1 METISALKERHTVDE
16 AMNFA
21 TVLRLK
27 GQPKNQVIV
36 TEELSCLQDI
46 KTIDRMMTHLARS
59 SGELFTVASCAR
71 SRRLQVRQTELGK
84 EFVLCCAIDF
94 ELIKQTYPDNVFSP
108 YFSLFERHVAGS
120 KFAGEKVYPESVPEF
135 NELVDQIRSEAMA
148 DDFTKVLANHE
159 RASRKNSKSLEAY
172 LDAMREA
179 HSKLLIV
186 RIDLHYGKH
195 YVVPWDRVDSV
206 SRAVARRHRKEF
218 IKYVKKAYPG
228 LVGYVWKTERGAIKS
243 FHTHLLLAF
252 NGQLLRA
259 DETIGMQLGEY
270 WVREITGGKGTYWNC
285 NAKKGDYSNLA
296 IGMVHHDDDVT
307 WALLK
312 KIAMYLTKVDAFVK
326 DNAPKKERSFGK
338 GGFPKLTGKR
348 KGRPRGISSTSDTA
362 ESPDSAIAS
371 MLVTPSGCVSPSV
384 DRAGSP

>member
-1 METISALKERHTVDE
+1 METISELKENHTVDE
-16 AMNFA
+16 AMNFS

-27 GQPKNQVIV
+27 GHPDNQVII
-36 TEELSCLQDI
+36 TEELTCLQNI
-46 KTIDRMMTHLARS
+46 KTIDRMMTRLARS

-84 EFVLCCAIDF
+84 EFVLCCGFDL

-108 YFSLFERHVAGS
+108 YFSLFERHIAGS
-120 KFAGEKVYPESVPEF
+120 KFAGEKVYPERVPEF

-159 RASRKNSKSLEAY
+159 RASRKNSKSLEQY

-179 HSKLLIV
+179 YSKLLIV
-186 RIDLHYGKH
+186 RLDLHYGKR
-195 YVVPWDRVDSV
+195 YVVPWDRVDAV
-206 SRAVARRHRKEF
+206 SRGVARRHRREF
-218 IKYVKKAYPG
+218 IKHVKKSYPG

-243 FHTHLLLAF
+243 FHTHLLLIF

-270 WVREITGGKGTYWNC
+270 WIREITNGKGTYWNC

-296 IGMVHHDDDVT
+296 IGMVHHDDDAT
-307 WALLK
+307 WVLLK

-338 GGFPKLTGKR
+338 GGIPKLMGKR
-348 KGRPRGISSTSDTA
+348 KGRPRGTSSTSDKS
-362 ESPDSAIAS
+362 ESSDSTIAS
-371 MLVTPSGCVSPSV
+371 RQIKPSGCASPSV
-384 DRAGSP
+384 GRAGFL